1 MTIAGMVGSRT
12 PLSDA
17 AIISDMEAP
26 KDRIERALCLFV
38 FMISPFRS
46 LFILIKFVECGD
58 FILETNRRNIF
69 GNDSECAFKVFS
81 FQLLV

>member
-38 FMISPFRS
+38 FMSVSPFCEKE
-46 LFILIKFVECGD
+46 FEC
-58 FILETNRRNIF
+58 NV
-69 GNDSECAFKVFS
+69 S
-81 FQLLV
+81 